1 MPEVIN
7 AWGHQMQGWQVAALF
22 CGIAV
27 FLWGLGLYRVK
38 VLEGRSHV
46 EALER
51 IRLLDG
57 ARISDNGSRG
67 DENYVGVG
75 DVVRADKNK

>member
-1 MPEVIN
+1 MPEVID
-7 AWGHQMQGWQVAALF
+7 AYGHQMQGWQVAVLF
-22 CGIAV
+22 GGIAL
-27 FLWGLGLYRVK
+27 FLWGAALYRVY

-57 ARISDNGSRG
+57 ASRPDNGSSG
-67 DENYVGVG
+67 DDNHVGVG
-75 DVVRADKNK
+75 DVVRAEKER